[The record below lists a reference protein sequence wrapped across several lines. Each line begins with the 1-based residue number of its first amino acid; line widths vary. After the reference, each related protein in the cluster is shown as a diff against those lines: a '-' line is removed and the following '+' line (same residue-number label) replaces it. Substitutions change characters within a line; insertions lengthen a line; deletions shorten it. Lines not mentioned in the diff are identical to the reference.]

1 MPTYDKTFCSNES
14 CPQEYACERHL
25 MNLKG
30 YHPWVSLSD
39 LTNTI
44 YCLMK
49 EKEKTKNATKR
60 L

>member
-1 MPTYDKTFCSNES
+1 MDKTFCSNES
-14 CPQEYACERHL
+14 CPQEYACERHI

-30 YHPWVSLSD
+30 YHPWVSTAD
-39 LTNTI
+39 LTYTI

-49 EKEKTKNATKR
+49 EKEKINATKR

>member
-1 MPTYDKTFCSNES
+1 MDKTFCSNES
-14 CPQEYACERHL
+14 CTQEYACERHI

-49 EKEKTKNATKR
+49 EKEKINATKR